1 MTAPA
6 QRIAAAVAGVL
17 GPSARSVILHGSLAA
32 GGFRPGH
39 SDIDLLAVTT
49 EPLTDAQLD
58 ALEAAVQEADLDGS
72 ASGVDLDVVLA
83 EAAAAPSPQ
92 PPLELHV
99 GRYEGLFEVER
110 RAGAAPDLLA
120 ELSLARADGKALYG
134 APPAEVIGVVP
145 ARWIVDRGRQWLRTW
160 LGLTDDDENAAL
172 MVLTA
177 CRIWHLAVEGRHVPK
192 VEAGRWALERR
203 PTLIAV
209 RQAIRRIEQGD
220 ATPIDPARL
229 AVVLETVLKETEPA

>member
-1 MTAPA
+1 MTAA

-17 GPSARSVILHGSLAA
+17 GSPARSVILHGSLAA
-32 GGFRPGH
+32 GGFRPGR

-49 EPLTDAQLD
+49 ERLTDAQMD
-58 ALEAAVQEADLDGS
+58 ALEATVRDADLGGE

-83 EAAAAPSPQ
+83 ETAAAPTREPA
-92 PPLELHV
+92 LELHV
-99 GRYEGLFEVER
+99 GRYETLFEVER
-110 RAGAAPDLLA
+110 RSAAAPDLPA
-120 ELSLARADGKALYG
+120 ELSLARAAGKALHG
-134 APPAEVIGVVP
+134 APPGEVIGPVP
-145 ARWIVDRGRQWLRTW
+145 VRWIVDRGRQWLRTW
-160 LGLTDDDENAAL
+160 LGLTEDDENAAF

-192 VEAGRWALERR
+192 VEAGRWALQRR

-220 ATPIDPARL
+220 PTPIDPARL